1 MRLVKSVK
9 AKCHKRML
17 SKAFKGLKYH
27 YGSLQTLRQLAFTA
41 AAFRYLSLKRKVIA
55 ILKK

>member
-1 MRLVKSVK
+1 VK

-17 SKAFKGLKYH
+17 CKAFKGLKYH
-27 YGSLQTLRQLAFTA
+27 YRSLQTLRQLAFTA